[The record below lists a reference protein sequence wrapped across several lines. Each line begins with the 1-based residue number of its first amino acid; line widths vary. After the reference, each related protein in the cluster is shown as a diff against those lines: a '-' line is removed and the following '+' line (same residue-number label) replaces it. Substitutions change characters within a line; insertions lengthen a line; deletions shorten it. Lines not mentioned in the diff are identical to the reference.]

1 MRRVPRQGAA
11 VDVAVRERLLAAAG
25 GRRNRRTHPPRHASG
40 VAVGVGGVVASRFV
54 VMKLLRFLLLGENV
68 DVFVVGERESEEG
81 LLHGI
86 GITGAG
92 GKPEN

>member
-11 VDVAVRERLLAAAG
+11 VDVAVREGLLAAG
-25 GRRNRRTHPPRHASG
+25 GRRHRRAHAPRYASG
-40 VAVGVGGVVASRFV
+40 VAVVASRFV
-54 VMKLLRFLLLGENV
+54 MMLLRFLLLGANV